1 MPAGNWQIYQEW
13 NRAVFLHWK
22 VDQEQLRKHIPEE
35 IEIDLY
41 NGEAWISLVAFTM
54 ERIKPRNL
62 IAVQFISNF
71 EELNIRTYVRKGSIS
86 GVYFLSIEAE
96 KWLSSF
102 LARKISTLPY
112 RKSNM
117 ERKDCTFKSSNK
129 EYQDEFLIEY
139 EIGDP
144 LGDKS
149 DLDLW
154 LTERYAVIQ
163 DSNDRIVEFHVHHP
177 EWPIHEI
184 GISKLHLSYPKF
196 NNLID
201 RQPDLAHYSPGVQ
214 VVSWGKD
221 EH

>member
-1 MPAGNWQIYQEW
+1 
-13 NRAVFLHWK
+13 
-22 VDQEQLRKHIPEE
+22 
-35 IEIDLY
+35 
-41 NGEAWISLVAFTM
+41 
-54 ERIKPRNL
+54 
-62 IAVQFISNF
+62 
-71 EELNIRTYVRKGSIS
+71 
-86 GVYFLSIEAE
+86 
-96 KWLSSF
+96 
-102 LARKISTLPY
+102 
-112 RKSNM
+112 M